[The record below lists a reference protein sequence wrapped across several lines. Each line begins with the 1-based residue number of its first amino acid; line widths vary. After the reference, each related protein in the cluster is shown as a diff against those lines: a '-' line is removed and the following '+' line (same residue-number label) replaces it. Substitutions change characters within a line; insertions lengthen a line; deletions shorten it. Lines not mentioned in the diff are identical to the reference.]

1 MTTEQYLLERFG
13 PLMSIV
19 DLAAILGRSPGGVR
33 VALYSNTEISKR
45 LKPTMLKIGRRVY
58 FRTLQVK
65 EVLSLDGE
73 RGSAIP

>member
-1 MTTEQYLLERFG
+1 M
-13 PLMSIV
+13 
-19 DLAAILGRSPGGVR
+19 
-33 VALYSNTEISKR
+33 ALYSNTEISKR